1 MRLSSVP
8 VQVGTTIFYITVSK
22 NRIGT
27 FYENYRK
34 ASMQMTFMG
43 ENGHGM
49 LTYDKTKVCVV

>member
-1 MRLSSVP
+1 M
-8 VQVGTTIFYITVSK
+8 QVGTTIFYITVSK

-27 FYENYRK
+27 FYENYSK